1 MDKQT
6 VTGILLILL
15 ITFLWMYLAPPPQP
29 PQKPAETTQTE
40 ENLQKAMEDTS
51 GFPDTGTSPY
61 RQPEIRETTPEKM
74 SEQASSVIQTDSV
87 EKVITLETRLVNAK
101 ISNSKGGRITEWILK
116 KYDYYAG
123 GKVNLVSN
131 NNLQNVEENGLDI
144 EIMNR
149 NGKTIQLD
157 DYTLLANLPENTNIV
172 LDENNPIA
180 ELEFY
185 LPVENGRIVKKYI
198 FYHDRYS
205 ADVIVRL
212 ENLQGYIGPQRWYSL
227 KWENGLRATEE
238 DNKEDNDYARAYAY
252 QNGELNE
259 FDVSADETKPEFP
272 SGTQTDWAAIRTKYF
287 LASIIPQQPQAI
299 DNVEL
304 SGYGFERN
312 DVVTKV
318 FSTSLGVKL
327 PTQLATVHA
336 DTFTVYLGPI
346 DYEVLK
352 KYDKNLE
359 TLVMSRGYEE
369 YLRPI
374 SIPVLLAL
382 KYLHMFIPNY
392 GFVIIV
398 FSILVKL
405 ILHPLTK
412 KSYQSMSEM
421 QYVQPQMAE
430 LREKYKGDPQRLN
443 KEMMRLYKEHKI
455 NPLGGCLPTLLQMPL
470 LFALFIVFRS
480 TIQLRGEP
488 FILWITDL
496 SLPDTLLTFDFSIPF
511 LGSSLHVLP
520 FLMGATS
527 IWQSKMTMT
536 DPKQKM
542 MIYFMPIFLIF
553 IFYSFPSGLN
563 LYYAIFNVL
572 SMVQTRMIKK
582 KMHPDNG
589 AEREAPKKI
598 ETRKPAPRKT
608 KSQKP
613 RRRKS

>member
-6 VTGILLILL
+6 ITGILLILL
-15 ITFLWMYLAPPPQP
+15 ITFLWMYLAPPQQP
-29 PQKPAETTQTE
+29 PQKPAEITQTE
-40 ENLQKAMEDTS
+40 ENLQKAMEDSS
-51 GFPDTGTSPY
+51 GIPDTGVSPY
-61 RQPEIRETTPEKM
+61 RQAEIRETTPETL
-74 SEQASSVIQTDSV
+74 SDQASSLIQTDSV
-87 EKVITLETRLVNAK
+87 EKVISLETKLVNAK
-101 ISNSKGGRITEWILK
+101 ISNSKGGRITEWELK

-123 GKVNLVSN
+123 GKVNLVSS
-131 NNLQNVEENGLDI
+131 NNLQDVEGNGLDI

-157 DYTLLANLPENTNIV
+157 DYTLLADLPENTTIF
-172 LDENNPIA
+172 LDENNPVA

-198 FYHDRYS
+198 FYYDKYS

-212 ENLQGYIGPQRWYSL
+212 ENLQSYIGPQRWYSL

-238 DNKEDNDYARAYAY
+238 DIKEDNDYARAYAY

-259 FDVSADETKPEFP
+259 FDVSTDPKKPEFP
-272 SGTQTDWAAIRTKYF
+272 SGTQTDWTAIRTKYF
-287 LASIIPQQPQAI
+287 LASVIPQQPQAI

-304 SGYGFERN
+304 SGLGFEHN
-312 DVVTKV
+312 DALTKV

-327 PTQLATVHA
+327 PPQLTTVHA

-430 LREKYKGDPQRLN
+430 LREKYKSDPQRLN

-496 SLPDTLLTFDFSIPF
+496 SLPDTLMTLGFSIPF
-511 LGSSLHVLP
+511 LGNSLHVLP

-589 AEREAPKKI
+589 ADEETPPKI
-598 ETRKPAPRKT
+598 EIRKATPRKT

-613 RRRKS
+613 RRKKS